1 MGKIIFAHTITVCGD
16 AKENCP
22 AVFLNMGRHEHWTFE
37 DPAKF
42 QGSEAEKLE
51 FARQVRDQIDQ
62 HVLQWLEEQ
71 DIQPALL
78 KPN

>member
-37 DPAKF
+37 DPPNFRAAKRKNL
-42 QGSEAEKLE
+42 SLR
-51 FARQVRDQIDQ
+51 ARYAIRSISTSCSGWRSKIFN
-62 HVLQWLEEQ
+62 L
-71 DIQPALL
+71 PC
-78 KPN
+78 